1 MCIDGGER
9 LLESSRETY
18 SKFPHRKTALKKTCW
33 FVSSFPTPQKKN
45 KKNQTR
51 LYPGNIWRRCGG
63 HAVGDRGNS
72 QPTNERLVRLHDDT
86 DLFKDENVCV
96 LFTKM
101 QQCEQMHNGCERR
114 CHLQVCHQ
122 IKTAKC
128 CKLGG
133 GFQFFAIK
141 L

>member
-1 MCIDGGER
+1 MCIDGDER
-9 LLESSRETY
+9 LFEWSKETD
-18 SKFPHRKTALKKTCW
+18 SKLPHRKTALKKTCW
-33 FVSSFPTPQKKN
+33 FVSSFPPHIKL
-45 KKNQTR
+45 KKNQMR
-51 LYPGNIWRRCGG
+51 LYPGNICRHCGG
-63 HAVGDRGNS
+63 HAVGNRGNS
-72 QPTNERLVRLHDDT
+72 QPRNERLVRLHDDT

-122 IKTAKC
+122 MKTAKC

-133 GFQFFAIK
+133 CFQFFAIK
-141 L
+141 W